1 MSEVEIDHYKK
12 EAFSDR
18 AINSMPRWA
27 WGFLGTFIG
36 IALTMQITGY
46 NGSLNRVIEAH
57 VKRIERTAD
66 NLEQSTLKLDSI
78 VRRIEGVEG
87 RLTVLET
94 ELKIIKSHQFETDK
108 KYHK

>member
-1 MSEVEIDHYKK
+1 MINKK
-12 EAFSDR
+12 TESTFTDKAV
-18 AINSMPRWA
+18 NSMPRWA

-46 NGSLNRVIEAH
+46 NGSLNRIIEAH

-66 NLEQSTLKLDSI
+66 NLEQSTSKLDSI

-94 ELKIIKSHQFETDK
+94 ELKEIKSRQFETDK

>member
-1 MSEVEIDHYKK
+1 MSQVEIDHYKK

>member
-1 MSEVEIDHYKK
+1 MPEINADKNNV

-46 NGSLNRVIEAH
+46 NGSLNRIIEAH

-66 NLEQSTLKLDSI
+66 NLEQSTSKLDSI

-94 ELKIIKSHQFETDK
+94 ELKEIKSRQFETDK

>member
-1 MSEVEIDHYKK
+1 MDYETK
-12 EAFSDR
+12 EAFSEK

-94 ELKIIKSHQFETDK
+94 ELKIIKSHQFETDR

>member
-1 MSEVEIDHYKK
+1 MDYETK

-66 NLEQSTLKLDSI
+66 NLEQSTSKLDSI

-94 ELKIIKSHQFETDK
+94 ELKIIKAHQSETDR